1 MSDICTPPLNNIW
14 NTELITQESFPNNL
28 KLANVILS
36 FNYEDVSFIET
47 KDQ

>member
-28 KLANVILS
+28 KLANVIPS